1 MSAHPVPQA
10 MFVLE
15 TSAGQVVYLRHR
27 ALYEL
32 AHKYPRSAPPVL
44 DPSRPGCAYRNHVLH
59 RHYRSVC
66 YRHQSKK

>member
-1 MSAHPVPQA
+1 MSAHQVPQA

-15 TSAGQVVYLRHR
+15 TSARQVEYLQHR

-32 AHKYPRSAPPVL
+32 AHKYPRSVPPVP
-44 DPSRPGCAYRNHVLH
+44 DPSRPGGAYHNHVLH